1 MGPLKTGMSTLFI
14 GLECVTDRQPV
25 VIVIIRKKNRQLWQL
40 THGAPMETAPE
51 RQNTDIGTA
60 WCLCK
65 KKKQKILNA
74 LLLML
79 TWLLHALSSSSSP
92 IALPPLLFF

>member
-65 KKKQKILNA
+65 KRSKKY
-74 LLLML
+74 
-79 TWLLHALSSSSSP
+79 
-92 IALPPLLFF
+92 